1 MLRAYLD
8 YAERGVAALGSEIS
22 EDGTREAD
30 SPFEMAVEEALRSQ
44 GLDVRRQVGC
54 GGFRID
60 LALVHPSEKGQ
71 YVLGIECDGA
81 TYHSLATA
89 RERDRLRQEILE
101 GLGWTIC
108 RVWSTDWI
116 RNPESQIKRIVQA
129 FEKAVRTGTRPNVE
143 RPTPPQGRQE
153 KPVLRVRSENGDDT
167 GPAYSF
173 GGINEVP
180 AAVLNSVIL
189 GVLRKYGQTT
199 DEELVRQV
207 ARELG
212 FLRAGRRIAARI
224 GRRIADLIAAG
235 RVRRADGGRLC
246 AS

>member
-8 YAERGVAALGSEIS
+8 YAERGVVALASEVT
-22 EDGTREAD
+22 EDGAREPD

-60 LALVHPSEKGQ
+60 LALVHPSQKGQ

-116 RNPESQIKRIVQA
+116 RNPESQIKRIMQA
-129 FEKAVRTGTRPNVE
+129 FEKALKAGPCETAKERRLPQARQE
-143 RPTPPQGRQE
+143 RPI
-153 KPVLRVRSENGDDT
+153 LRVRNEDGDDT

-173 GGINEVP
+173 GSINEVP

-189 GVLRKYGQTT
+189 GVLRRYGQTT
-199 DEELVRQV
+199 DAELIKAT
-207 ARELG
+207 AREL
-212 FLRAGRRIAARI
+212 
-224 GRRIADLIAAG
+224 
-235 RVRRADGGRLC
+235 RRADGDRLC
-246 AS
+246 GS